1 MWALEYDPDI
11 FSMYEE
17 QGLISE
23 KRKGFKG
30 KVKSTRQYGKYEREK
45 LKNGGKN
52 TEALP
57 ISVFLVASVLES
69 KSSKLLQEARGLDDV
84 VKVRNLAYTHIH
96 VCIYVN
102 TYTFIFAYIIYVYVH
117 HNFS

>member
-23 KRKGFKG
+23 KRKGFEG

-52 TEALP
+52 TDALP

-84 VKVRNLAYTHIH
+84 VKVRNLAYTHTCMYICKYIYIYI
-96 VCIYVN
+96 CIY
-102 TYTFIFAYIIYVYVH
+102 YICVCAP
-117 HNFS
+117 